1 MKVRI
6 IIEDQ
11 GWNYRLHVS
20 AFRPGRYSVTLRN
33 NDGAR
38 IEHAPSLG
46 AYTFD
51 EVIARAREIYTQLV
65 AMLDSNKAAGAS
77 ESARET
83 SLNHSAE
90 FTARG

>member
-6 IIEDQ
+6 IIEDAS
-11 GWNYRLHVS
+11 WNYRLHVS

-51 EVIARAREIYTQLV
+51 EVIARARELYVQLV
-65 AMLDSNKAAGAS
+65 AMLESNRAAGAGAS
-77 ESARET
+77 TVET